1 MRVVENVEVTIE
13 AGVATLRV
21 VRPARRNALT
31 NAMYRG
37 LAALMHDCDADA
49 AVRCIVLKGSHGVFT
64 AGSDITA
71 FLDKSPIEREAHFG
85 LVAELF
91 SAPAA
96 VSKPVIAAVAGH
108 ALGGGTGLVAA
119 CDLAIAE
126 EGSDFGLPEVDIGL
140 WPCTLLPAVVRAIG
154 ARRAYELALLSRRID
169 AEEALRLGLIQR
181 VVAKGTLDAEV
192 AAMAARIAA
201 LSPLV
206 VQMGKRA
213 FQQSLDMEFSKAT
226 WFMGRVMALN
236 SASADAREGIS
247 SFLEKRSPN
256 WVGA

>member
-1 MRVVENVEVTIE
+1 MRAVENVEVTIE

-31 NAMYRG
+31 NAMYHG
-37 LAALMHDCDADA
+37 LAALMHDCDADS
-49 AVRCIVLKGSHGVFT
+49 AVRCIVLEGSDGVFT